1 MKKNITI
8 KNDDMIKCIRK
19 LIFVSND
26 DTNKTFGRLLL
37 DEEKRDL
44 KVFNYILNHNKYH
57 TDFIEI
63 ETNNGLIYAFSV
75 TIENNSKVV
84 SMLGACGYKD
94 EKAESIIKN
103 IQFGKEITVINIVD
117 VEDGILS
124 DRDSIDIT
132 ILNNEIIRF
141 EVLHKNDDST
151 NDIKNFVRRYF

>member
-44 KVFNYILNHNKYH
+44 KVFNYILNHNKYY

-63 ETNNGLIYAFSV
+63 QTNNGLIYAFSV

-103 IQFGKEITVINIVD
+103 VQFGKEITVINITD
-117 VEDGILS
+117 VEDGLLTNG
-124 DRDSIDIT
+124 DTIDIT
-132 ILNNEIIRF
+132 IPNDKIVRF
-141 EVLHKNDDST
+141 KVIHKNEDDN
-151 NDIKNFVRRYF
+151 NDIKNFVKKYF